1 FCIDLV
7 LFFRTKH
14 HFNIVYWCYILVIC
28 LTMDKKIAKNVL
40 HSINLLNIISAK
52 ISCLPFTYFPYRGGW
67 EAELSKGAPLKLNK
81 KSFSG
86 VRIVRAGELEPGAVS
101 EEQFWLLVDIS
112 PIHSEKIILALKDYF
127 VSGFSRK
134 VVCERYSMSGG
145 YFSTSVN
152 RLNFISRN
160 VHKLA
165 GYYSVHE

>member
-1 FCIDLV
+1 
-7 LFFRTKH
+7 
-14 HFNIVYWCYILVIC
+14 
-28 LTMDKKIAKNVL
+28 M
-40 HSINLLNIISAK
+40 
-52 ISCLPFTYFPYRGGW
+52 
-67 EAELSKGAPLKLNK
+67 KLNK

-165 GYYSVHE
+165 GYYSHHE